1 MDALGKQ
8 RRPNNQERNRHEGQ
22 QRQFPIEHEQ
32 HDHDPD
38 QRQPGRND
46 LFEPVDEDALH
57 MLGIVQYSRHDFAR
71 RTILV
76 EADR

>member
-1 MDALGKQ
+1 MNALGKQ

-22 QRQFPIEHEQ
+22 QRQLPIEYEQ

-46 LFEPVDEDALH
+46 LLEPVDEDALH
-57 MLGIVQYSRHDFAR
+57 MLGIVQYSRHDLAGR
-71 RTILV
+71 AILV